1 MAKYNVGDVVR
12 VTHKSDRWNHHFNE
26 NVPVTIIEVYSE
38 DVYEAVDVWNI
49 KQTLHDSHIVG
60 LWERDTEAVH
70 AEPKEETQQED
81 EPMYKVGDKVR
92 VTHRYDDSCTNFVCH
107 WLEEEKPATITNI
120 CQNSDGRFRYD
131 AVQDNLKQI
140 LGTDNIVG
148 LWEDELDEEPEEDAV
163 DLTNKEP
170 EVGDYITLKPQEEC
184 IVRVGLDRS
193 RPIKI
198 NDITK
203 NYLFNY
209 DIYWVTGYDIYGK
222 PLQQAVIRNCIES
235 VALPPEEE
243 VPESENGILVKELI
257 KFMYDL

>member
-12 VTHKSDRWNHHFNE
+12 VTHKSDRWNHYFNE
-26 NVPVTIIEVYSE
+26 NIPVTIIEVYSE
-38 DVYEAVDVWNI
+38 DEYEAVDAWNI
-49 KQTLHDSHIVG
+49 TQTLHDSHIVG

-70 AEPKEETQQED
+70 TEPRNTKAVHAEPKEETQQED
-81 EPMYKVGDKVR
+81 EPIYKVGDKVR
-92 VTHRYDDSCTNFVCH
+92 VTKYRRDENSIDFLCH

-120 CQNSDGRFRYD
+120 FQNNDGRFRYD
-131 AVQDNLKQI
+131 AKQGNLKQT
-140 LGTDNIVG
+140 LGADNIVG

-163 DLTNKEP
+163 DLANKEP

-184 IVRVGLDRS
+184 MVRVGLDRS

-209 DIYWVTGYDIYGK
+209 DVYWVTGYDIYGK

-235 VALPPEEE
+235 VALPPE
-243 VPESENGILVKELI
+243 
-257 KFMYDL
+257 